1 MDHLEKSGRLEKQ
14 YKTPMI
20 EGKQWIIREPI
31 N

>member
-20 EGKQWIIREPI
+20 EGKQWILDS
-31 N
+31 